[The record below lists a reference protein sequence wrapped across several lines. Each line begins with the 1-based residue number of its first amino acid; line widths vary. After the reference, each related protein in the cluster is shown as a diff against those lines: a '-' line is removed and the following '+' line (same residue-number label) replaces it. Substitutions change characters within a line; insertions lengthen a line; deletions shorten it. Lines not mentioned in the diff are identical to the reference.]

1 MRLAS
6 LLSLL
11 SQARTS
17 SGHSEFVVIGSLS
30 ILGMEPTAEIPPG
43 MSMSIDVDAYTRTD
57 PERIF
62 DLLAE
67 LGEDSPFHRA
77 HGIYLDGVTPSLPTL
92 PEGWEARMLK
102 IQQDGLVVWFLEPHD
117 AAVSKLARL
126 QPNDLR
132 WVQEGVLCGLV
143 SAPLVRARFAT
154 TRFLDGEEEQ
164 RARQGL
170 EQATG

>member
-11 SQARTS
+11 AQAKAS

-30 ILGMEPTAEIPPG
+30 ILGMEPAAEIPPG
-43 MSMSIDVDAYTRTD
+43 MSMSIDVDAYTRAD
-57 PERIF
+57 PGRIF

-92 PEGWEARMLK
+92 PDGWEARMLK
-102 IQQDGLVVWFLEPHD
+102 IEQDGLVVWFLEPHD
-117 AAVSKLARL
+117 AAVSKLARG

-132 WVQEGVLCGLV
+132 WVQEGTRSGLV
-143 SAPLVRARFAT
+143 SAPLVRARFAS
-154 TRFLDGEEEQ
+154 TRFLDSEEAQ
-164 RARQGL
+164 RARLGL
-170 EQATG
+170 EQAAG